1 MQSERMHLL
10 FNGRDKNWSNLYGMK
25 CIIVFF
31 RFFMEITKL
40 MLKQG
45 ENQVQQISHF
55 KYSQVS
61 QNKLEYLTLR
71 LITRI
76 SAVNLSGNFFFCDN
90 LYGYFNREW
99 EEQGKIVIGI
109 KSLKIAMN
117 NESLLHLPSL
127 LNSMIN

>member
-1 MQSERMHLL
+1 
-10 FNGRDKNWSNLYGMK
+10 MK

-76 SAVNLSGNFFFCDN
+76 SAVNLSGKFFF
-90 LYGYFNREW
+90 LR
-99 EEQGKIVIGI
+99 
-109 KSLKIAMN
+109 
-117 NESLLHLPSL
+117 
-127 LNSMIN
+127 